1 LTGHALGLDGVSNQ
15 KSLDTGRAGHG
26 IASGTGY
33 RLAEAMKSLD
43 TNGAF
48 CGLLHVFLWGK
59 KKVGFFDL
67 MLFF

>member
-15 KSLDTGRAGHG
+15 KSLDTGRTGHG

-33 RLAEAMKSLD
+33 GLAEAMKRLD

-48 CGLLHVFLWGK
+48 CGLLHGFSVGK
-59 KKVGFFDL
+59 KKKLVFL
-67 MLFF
+67 T